1 MGVGGGIGDAAVDVT
16 YSTKPDSQT
25 LNTLNY
31 GTGSY
36 STSSYEFS
44 PVGVENVGLTTT
56 GGNAV
61 VNTTGNVM
69 GFGAGGDSA
78 IDVTYSTKPD
88 NGVGLATGALTTT
101 TTTTATTGNVMG
113 FGSGG
118 DNAIDVTYST
128 KPDNQTTTTVV
139 NTQYN
144 INSQNIEM
152 YNKTTLLPDKV
163 QHIVQKE

>member
-1 MGVGGGIGDAAVDVT
+1 
-16 YSTKPDSQT
+16 
-25 LNTLNY
+25 
-31 GTGSY
+31 
-36 STSSYEFS
+36 
-44 PVGVENVGLTTT
+44 
-56 GGNAV
+56 
-61 VNTTGNVM
+61 M
-69 GFGAGGDSA
+69 GFGA
-78 IDVTYSTKPD
+78 
-88 NGVGLATGALTTT
+88 
-101 TTTTATTGNVMG
+101 
-113 FGSGG
+113 GG

>member
-1 MGVGGGIGDAAVDVT
+1 MTTYVVNTSPLAVNQNFTYSQNLNPTGYGIQGLKTTTMGVGGGIGDAAVDVT

-88 NGVGLATGALTTT
+88 NGVGLTTGALTTT

-113 FGSGG
+113 FGAGG
-118 DNAIDVTYST
+118 DNALMLLIL
-128 KPDNQTTTTVV
+128 Q
-139 NTQYN
+139 
-144 INSQNIEM
+144 SQIME
-152 YNKTTLLPDKV
+152 
-163 QHIVQKE
+163 